1 LVGWILINHIYFKGL
16 STFLV
21 SYLNL
26 FSNSFISLQLVYYS
40 FFSLIDSFF
49 MKAKQSANSFVF
61 HAFKISKTVFANH
74 TNITK
79 LRNKQKTTSK
89 GIKKS
94 AIPNGEA
101 TIK

>member
-1 LVGWILINHIYFKGL
+1 
-16 STFLV
+16 
-21 SYLNL
+21 
-26 FSNSFISLQLVYYS
+26 
-40 FFSLIDSFF
+40 